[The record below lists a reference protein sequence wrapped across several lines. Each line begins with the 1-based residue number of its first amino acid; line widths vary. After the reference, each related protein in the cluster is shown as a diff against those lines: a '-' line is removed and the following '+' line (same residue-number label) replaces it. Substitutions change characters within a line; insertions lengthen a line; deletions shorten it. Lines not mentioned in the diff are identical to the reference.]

1 MLAIADLGQVGVCLA
16 TATISRNPHLF
27 YPSSPFSLDLGAA
40 APRRISIRLAAR
52 DVAALRKEAWSQG
65 LSLSEAARLIIRT
78 ALKVSDTPT
87 KKATPKSEKTEQP

>member
-1 MLAIADLGQVGVCLA
+1 
-16 TATISRNPHLF
+16 
-27 YPSSPFSLDLGAA
+27 
-40 APRRISIRLAAR
+40 
-52 DVAALRKEAWSQG
+52 VAALRKEAWSQG